1 MSIRESKRGIVRYES
16 NPFIEDM
23 VIPKRGKFVKL
34 SRLGRDN
41 NVLVN
46 NETGEHLGTHI
57 TTIRQVDSEQ
67 FVKLFTANIALTF
80 DLTSAGIKALNVLVW
95 EVQRSSL
102 GKDAVYLDTITMD
115 KFLESNNLK
124 LSRATFT
131 RGLKELEENKIIAR
145 AIRQGD
151 FFINPNFIFNG
162 DRIAF
167 TTLIERNKKTETRD
181 TKTLD
186 MFE

>member
-80 DLTSAGIKALNVLVW
+80 DLTSAGIKA
-95 EVQRSSL
+95 
-102 GKDAVYLDTITMD
+102 
-115 KFLESNNLK
+115 
-124 LSRATFT
+124 
-131 RGLKELEENKIIAR
+131 
-145 AIRQGD
+145 
-151 FFINPNFIFNG
+151 
-162 DRIAF
+162 
-167 TTLIERNKKTETRD
+167 
-181 TKTLD
+181 
-186 MFE
+186 